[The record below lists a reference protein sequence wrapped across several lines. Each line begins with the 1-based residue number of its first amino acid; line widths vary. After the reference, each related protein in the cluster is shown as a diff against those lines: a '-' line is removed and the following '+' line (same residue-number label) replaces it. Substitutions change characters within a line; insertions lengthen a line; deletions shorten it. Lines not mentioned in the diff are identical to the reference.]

1 MAWLPAATPNPS
13 PRGIP
18 HEAVMLLVFIGPPGA
33 GKGTQSKRLIEYLG
47 VPHLSTGD
55 LLRKAKEQ
63 NTPLGN
69 MADGYMK
76 AGKLVPDPLVMN
88 IVGERLDQ
96 PDCARGCLFD
106 GFPRTIGQAESL
118 DTYLDQ
124 RGTPLNLVIELKVD
138 EAALIDRMVQRAK
151 VEHRPDDTPETIASR
166 MQVYRS
172 QTMPLLAYY
181 TDRGLLE
188 SIPANGAPDEVFAR
202 IKTVVSSRKAKAAS

>member
-1 MAWLPAATPNPS
+1 
-13 PRGIP
+13 
-18 HEAVMLLVFIGPPGA
+18 MLLVFIGPPGA
-33 GKGTQSKRLIEYLG
+33 GKGTQCKRLTEHLG

-76 AGKLVPDPLVMN
+76 AGKLVPDPLVMS
-88 IVGERLDQ
+88 IVGQRLDQ

-106 GFPRTIGQAESL
+106 GFPRTVGQAESL
-118 DTYLDQ
+118 DASLAE
-124 RGTPLNLVIELKVD
+124 RGTPLDLVIELKVD
-138 EAALIDRMVQRAK
+138 EQALIDRMVQRAK
-151 VEHRPDDTPETIASR
+151 IEHRPDDTPETIASR

-181 TDRGLLE
+181 AQRGLLE
-188 SIPANGAPDEVFAR
+188 SVPGSGTPDEVFAR
-202 IKTVVSSRKAKAAS
+202 IKVVVARRNPPSSR